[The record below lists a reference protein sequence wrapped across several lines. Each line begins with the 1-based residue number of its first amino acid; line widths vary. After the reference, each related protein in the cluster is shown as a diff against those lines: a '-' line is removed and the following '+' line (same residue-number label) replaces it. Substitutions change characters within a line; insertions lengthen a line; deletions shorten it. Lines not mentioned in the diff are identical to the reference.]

1 MKRVLKE
8 DVFGMSMVRAKH
20 VREDVKSYIP
30 VFVYVSHSDGG
41 HGPRLKFNG
50 GTSETNKSRTA
61 PTLAFDNNGN
71 CKVVT
76 QSWMDKKNCPNAF
89 DRTVVSNLS
98 KFVNAVLP
106 LLLLMWYER
115 IDEAAVVEYLVQ
127 VESFEDVVSEI
138 GVPSNVTTMKELD
151 KYCREN
157 NLYSFE

>member
-20 VREDVKSYIP
+20 VREDVKQYIP
-30 VFVYVSHSDGG
+30 VFVYVSHSDRG

-71 CKVVT
+71 CKFIT

-138 GVPSNVTTMKELD
+138 GAPPEVTTMKELD

>member
-1 MKRVLKE
+1 
-8 DVFGMSMVRAKH
+8 MVRAKH
-20 VREDVKSYIP
+20 VREDVKQYIP
-30 VFVYVSHSDGG
+30 VFVYVSHSDRG
-41 HGPRLKFNG
+41 HGPCLEFNG

-71 CKVVT
+71 CKVIT
-76 QSWMDKKNCPNAF
+76 QLWMDRKNCPNAF
-89 DRTVVSNLS
+89 DHTVVSNLS

-138 GVPSNVTTMKELD
+138 EAPSNVTTMKELD